1 MNASLTIMP
10 CISGDIWSEDD
21 IALLAILE
29 HYINEDW
36 ELVENVL
43 DVIPFSD
50 EAHTGEKR

>member
-1 MNASLTIMP
+1 MP